1 MRAGETRPA
10 NMTALR
16 RLLDWRRVLVYTHR
30 WLGICGGMLFVAWFV
45 SGIVMMYAGMPSLS
59 PAERLKRLPPLDLS
73 SARFSP
79 DEAAQSV
86 GVTPG
91 RVIVTMLGER
101 PVYRMQTRGGLA
113 TVFADDGRRLDGL
126 TGDDVMS
133 VVADF
138 APEHVATLEY
148 VRELS
153 EPDQWTLQSRQF
165 MPLHQVSLGDEADTQ
180 IYVSDRTGEPVMKT
194 TRGGR
199 RVAYVGAVLHWL
211 YFTPFRRHSNLWLQ
225 TVIWLSIIGCVLCL
239 TGLVWGVWRVSVSS
253 RYRLR
258 GAASHTPYAGLM
270 RWHHYAGLIFGLT
283 TFTWT
288 LSGGLSL
295 DPWNWHPPTSPT
307 AAQRTAVAGGPF
319 TLEGIT
325 LESLRTAVEVVAT
338 SFSPKELEVLRFRA
352 ESFLVARR
360 ATSGPGG
367 IEHKLVSAT
376 RPAEGSFT
384 VFDADDVFAAALAAM
399 PGVDVEDSTWLA
411 DYDAY
416 YYDRRGTRPLPVL
429 RVRFDDPQQ
438 TWLYL
443 DPGRGAIVLKEES
456 LTRLNRWLYHGLH
469 SLDFPFLYAKRPLWD
484 IVVILLS
491 VGGIVLSVTTVN
503 QSWRRLRRHARRFDR
518 AGLTS

>member
-101 PVYRMQTRGGLA
+101 PVYRVQTRGGLA

-153 EPDQWTLQSRQF
+153 EPDQWTLRRRQF

-338 SFSPKELEVLRFRA
+338 SFPPKELEVLRFRA

-384 VFDADDVFAAALAAM
+384 VFDEDDVFAAALAAM
-399 PGVDVEDSTWLA
+399 PGVDVEDSTLA
-411 DYDAY
+411 
-416 YYDRRGTRPLPVL
+416 G
-429 RVRFDDPQQ
+429 
-438 TWLYL
+438 
-443 DPGRGAIVLKEES
+443 
-456 LTRLNRWLYHGLH
+456 GL
-469 SLDFPFLYAKRPLWD
+469 
-484 IVVILLS
+484 
-491 VGGIVLSVTTVN
+491 
-503 QSWRRLRRHARRFDR
+503 RRLLLRSTWDASLAGAAGPVRRPAADVAVFGPRARGDR
-518 AGLTS
+518 AEGAPDAAQPVAISRLAQPRFSVPICETALVGHRGDPAERGRHRAQRHHCQSVLAPV